1 MSLKRLAATALAAAA
16 FAVLWN
22 LIPPPSARAETEG
35 PVSAFTSD
43 PDAHHKKVVWAE
55 GVISSK
61 VKTKRHKGKDYTL
74 FKMKDP
80 EENGGAMLVY
90 LKGLHGELQK
100 GDLLR
105 VRGRFYAKRRYL
117 FIKLK
122 NVLKG
127 REFRVLKPH

>member
-1 MSLKRLAATALAAAA
+1 MSLKRLAAAALAAAA

-22 LIPPPSARAETEG
+22 LIPSPPARAETEG
-35 PVSAFTSD
+35 RVSVFTSN

-55 GVISSK
+55 GVISSR
-61 VKTKRHKGKDYTL
+61 VKTRRHKGKDYTL
-74 FKMKDP
+74 FRMKDP